1 MKSLLLFL
9 LISAACLVYG
19 QETKTEKTALM
30 RQFTPTTSRVLEKP
44 FVGDLLTVWP
54 KDQKKAATEKMNLN
68 FLRPADE
75 KKGHSPINT
84 PYLAT
89 TEDGKSYGY
98 IFALRADLPESKK
111 LTSFKYYK
119 EIIDL
124 LGAPT
129 ALPLSGE
136 TDETW
141 AYDSVSWRLF
151 TPIDA
156 DTIEILQIYVARK
169 FALEEFRK
177 DEYLIESYT
186 VSRGTLKTK

>member
-9 LISAACLVYG
+9 LLSAACLLYG

-30 RQFTPTTSRVLEKP
+30 REFTPAISKVLDKP
-44 FVGDLLTVWP
+44 FVGNLLPVWP
-54 KDQKKAATEKMNLN
+54 KAPQKTTPESISLN
-68 FLRPADE
+68 FLRPADLQ
-75 KKGHSPINT
+75 KGHSPINT

-89 TEDGKSYGY
+89 TKDGKSYGN
-98 IFALRADLPESKK
+98 IFALRDKLPETNQ
-111 LTSFKYYK
+111 LTSLKHYK

-124 LGAPT
+124 LGEPT
-129 ALPLSGE
+129 ALPFSGE

-141 AYDSVSWRLF
+141 AYDSVGWRLF

-169 FALEEFRK
+169 FALVEFRK
-177 DEYLIESYT
+177 DEYVIESYT
-186 VSRGTLKTK
+186 VSRGTLKNK